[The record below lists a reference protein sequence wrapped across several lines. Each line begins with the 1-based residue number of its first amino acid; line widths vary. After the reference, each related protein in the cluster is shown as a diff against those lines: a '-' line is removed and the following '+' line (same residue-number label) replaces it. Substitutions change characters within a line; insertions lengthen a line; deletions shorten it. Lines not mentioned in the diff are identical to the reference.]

1 MTGSGEDS
9 EGAMRDLKWSAAEKA
24 VARKA
29 FERALQREL
38 GTVVREAKEMAAK
51 IQEPAELWELERY
64 LNEQRREI
72 DQRYDY
78 RYSVL
83 PSVFGELI
91 RRGCLREEELDGLG
105 ADKFN
110 TIRRYARR

>member
-9 EGAMRDLKWSAAEKA
+9 EGAMRDLRWSAAEKA

-29 FERALQREL
+29 FDGALQREL
-38 GTVVREAKEMAAK
+38 QAVMREAKEMAAK
-51 IQEPAELWELERY
+51 IQEPAELERY

>member
-1 MTGSGEDS
+1 MTGSGENS

-29 FERALQREL
+29 FEGALQREL
-38 GTVVREAKEMAAK
+38 QAVMRAAKQMAAR

-64 LNEQRREI
+64 LKEQRREI

-83 PSVFGELI
+83 PSVFAELI
-91 RRGCLREEELDGLG
+91 RRGCLREEELDGLR